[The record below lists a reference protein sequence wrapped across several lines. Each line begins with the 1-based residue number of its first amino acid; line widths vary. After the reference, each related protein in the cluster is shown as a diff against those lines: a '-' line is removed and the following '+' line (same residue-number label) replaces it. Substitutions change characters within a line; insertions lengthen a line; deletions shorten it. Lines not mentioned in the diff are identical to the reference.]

1 MAGRFFS
8 SNDLRTFEG
17 FNKELVGDLR
27 TDKDGLINQQIKLF
41 KVSSEHTS
49 TNLYGESTGGKIYKP
64 GVLFA
69 CLIESGDIDFNMDIM

>member
-49 TNLYGESTGGKIYKP
+49 TNLYGDGNASKKIVQILEKINIQKIPIQKKMEY
-64 GVLFA
+64 
-69 CLIESGDIDFNMDIM
+69 

>member
-41 KVSSEHTS
+41 KFLLNIHQQTCMV
-49 TNLYGESTGGKIYKP
+49 NLLVVKFINLVFYLL
-64 GVLFA
+64 V
-69 CLIESGDIDFNMDIM
+69 

>member
-1 MAGRFFS
+1 MRVDFS

-41 KVSSEHTS
+41 KFLLNIHQQTCMV
-49 TNLYGESTGGKIYKP
+49 NLLVVKFINLVFYLL
-64 GVLFA
+64 V
-69 CLIESGDIDFNMDIM
+69 

>member
-27 TDKDGLINQQIKLF
+27 TDKDGLINQQIKCLLLQIFFINALNLF
-41 KVSSEHTS
+41 
-49 TNLYGESTGGKIYKP
+49 
-64 GVLFA
+64 
-69 CLIESGDIDFNMDIM
+69 